1 MNIFKLINKG
11 IRLVHHDQDL
21 KVAEDLRAQWLA
33 QLDADI
39 LRAWWNVSEIDKPLL
54 SRMGVKFTLAGM
66 CYVFDTREVDS
77 VSVRMMRAAMSLI
90 EQVGNQGS
98 VLDTDNVKSL
108 EIASLR
114 AKEVIGSASPY
125 AIVHAAT
132 TLRKQYKL

>member
-1 MNIFKLINKG
+1 MNIFKLINRG
-11 IRLVHHDQDL
+11 INLVHEDQEL
-21 KVAEDLRAQWLA
+21 KAAEELRLQWLH

-39 LRAWWNVSEIDKPLL
+39 LRAWWNVTEIDKPLL

-66 CYVFDTREVDS
+66 CHVFDTREVDS
-77 VSVRMMRAAMSLI
+77 VNVRMMRAAMSLI

-98 VLDTDNVKSL
+98 VLSAENVKSL

-114 AKEVIGSASPY
+114 AKEVISSSSSY
-125 AIVHAAT
+125 AILHAAT